1 MRTVFAEIR
10 GEVVD
15 SGKGGGNKP
24 GFCNDILIL
33 LLSSDES
40 SFGVSQ
46 NEVSFRILLGF
57 GRSFFHLLVRDP
69 HLFP

>member
-24 GFCNDILIL
+24 GFGNDSLIL
-33 LLSSDES
+33 LLFSRQGSLR
-40 SFGVSQ
+40 VSQ
-46 NEVSFRILLGF
+46 N
-57 GRSFFHLLVRDP
+57 
-69 HLFP
+69 